1 MEFEVADKDLSA
13 FIIWHRDSNGR
24 PDETY
29 QPTSGLAGPIV
40 DSINICRWM
49 LAHGKVVEAFN
60 KLGRDYGKG
69 RPNTW
74 YKNKNQAANIFIKQ
88 ILETFPLVFVDDTV
102 REPKCGAIH
111 KRRKWDAPHFEP
123 LNQSILL
130 NGPASGVGSIS

>member
-1 MEFEVADKDLSA
+1 MEFEITDKDFSA
-13 FIIWHRDSNGR
+13 FTIWHRDSNGK

-29 QPTSGLAGPIV
+29 QSKDGLAGPVV

-49 LAHGKVVEAFN
+49 LGQEKVFEAFT
-60 KLGRDYGKG
+60 KLARDYTKG
-69 RPNTW
+69 RPKYW
-74 YKNKNQAANIFIKQ
+74 YKSHNEATHVFIKQ

-111 KRRKWDAPHFEP
+111 KRRKWVAPYFEP

-130 NGPASGVGSIS
+130 NGPASGVGLTS